1 MIPFLDQDRARIHS
15 AGARMDSPPSPN
27 EQQHIAPAEWQ
38 YTSQSGTQS
47 RWQERSPFGPPVPAC
62 PQERR
67 FIALSQNP
75 IGEVALAVGNA
86 VPSKVG
92 TLLSR

>member
-38 YTSQSGTQS
+38 YTSQSETQS

-62 PQERR
+62 PHERR
-67 FIALSQNP
+67 FVALSKNP
-75 IGEVALAVGNA
+75 IGKVTLAVDRA
-86 VPSKVG
+86 APSKFG
-92 TLLSR
+92 AFLA